1 MPAEIISVGTE
12 LLLGQIT
19 DTNAT
24 FMCER
29 LAETGVDV
37 HFRSTVGD
45 NRDRIVRRIRH
56 AMEQADIV
64 ILTGGLGPT
73 PDDLTREAMAEACGR
88 GMYRDPDSQA
98 VIRAFFE
105 RRGYPMAEMNLKQA
119 DVPEGGFAIPNT
131 CGTAPG
137 VFLEHQGCLLLAV
150 PGVPREM
157 REMMV
162 REVIP
167 RLRQYGR
174 AGASVIRSRTLRLF
188 GMGESMVARA
198 VQDLLSTQQNPT
210 IAPLAGQGEVVLRLT
225 AKSPTW
231 DEAGRLIA
239 ELEAEVR
246 GRLGSCVFG
255 EDDTGLPEV
264 VVRTLTERRQSLST
278 AESCTGG
285 LIGSR
290 ITDVSGSSRCYAG
303 GVVSYS
309 NEAKSDL
316 LGVPPAVIDRHGA
329 VSPEVAELMAR
340 GVRERFG
347 TDYGLSA
354 TGIAGPD
361 GGTAEK
367 PVGLVYVGLAS
378 PHGVSVERHM
388 FTQNRLDN
396 KLRSSQAALDLVR
409 RHLQDAGPPP

>member
-1 MPAEIISVGTE
+1 LPAEIISVGTE

-24 FMCER
+24 FICER
-29 LAETGVDV
+29 LAEFGVDV

-45 NRDRIVRRIRH
+45 NQDRIVRRIRH
-56 AMEQADIV
+56 AIEQADV
-64 ILTGGLGPT
+64 IIMTGGLGPT
-73 PDDLTREAMAEACGR
+73 SDDLTREAMAEACGR
-88 GMYRDPDSQA
+88 GMYRDPESETA
-98 VIRAFFE
+98 IRAFFE
-105 RRGYPMAEMNLKQA
+105 RRGYAMAEMNLKQA
-119 DVPEGGFAIPNT
+119 DVPEGGSPIPNT

-137 VFLEHQGCLLLAV
+137 VFLEHGGRLLFAV

-157 REMMV
+157 REMTV

-167 RLRQYGR
+167 RLREHGR
-174 AGASVIRSRTLRLF
+174 AGSHVIRSRALRVF

-198 VQDLLSTQQNPT
+198 VQDLLDTQQNPT

-246 GRLGSCVFG
+246 RRLGSYVFG

-264 VVRTLTERRQSLST
+264 VVRTLAERQEMLST

-316 LGVPPAVIDRHGA
+316 LGVPPAAVDEYGA

-340 GVRERFG
+340 GVRERLG
-347 TDYGLSA
+347 TEYGLSA

-367 PVGLVYVGLAS
+367 PVGLVFVGLAS

-396 KLRSSQAALDLVR
+396 KLRTSQAALDLLR
-409 RHLQDAGPPP
+409 RHLLDAGPPP